1 MPKPLSEASNP
12 TGLLWSGSLIDA
24 IEVPVWRID
33 VSCRVVELNRAA
45 RQLFQLSA
53 DQPATDFDWRAVI
66 HSAQRAGA
74 QEALEAA
81 RSSPDEVACRL
92 RFDIPGR
99 HRQKWF
105 RGGFRALRDE
115 GAGHIGW
122 SCFARENHE
131 LVRRF
136 DLFEQRDQQLRLA
149 LGTGEIGFWRIT
161 QAQPYQIDF
170 DDKVRAMWA
179 FPGAQSELRMADIH
193 SRIHPADRDHSVQL
207 IRMAFQSGSADGVYR
222 LMLPDGSIR
231 SHRSLFLRTVD
242 PSTGNQRV
250 IGVSSDITA
259 REQDRDELRVSA
271 QRLQMALAAS
281 GMTLFTMDRTLRF
294 TWVHSADLFSQA
306 LVGKHDDERSLRP
319 EIARSLI
326 AFKQSVLDSGIG
338 GRRLYEV
345 TEAGHTRF
353 VETTIA
359 PQRDAQGRIEGLVG
373 ASFDV
378 TRQRLAEI
386 AVDESDRRKD
396 DFLSVLAHELRNPLA
411 PIRNAIEL
419 LRTVDM
425 PAVASAVMPV
435 LERQVTHMA
444 RLIDDLLDV
453 SRITT
458 GRLQVK
464 LEQTDL
470 VEIARRSADSYRLVA
485 QAAGRRMEIS
495 LPDSELV
502 VDVDPV
508 RIAQVIENLLSNALK
523 FTDVDGLVRIEV
535 CAEGDEALLRVID
548 NGIGFLDEQIPR
560 MFEKFAQL
568 PGGSAEAKEGLGVG
582 LHLSQELLALQAGS
596 ISASSPGKGE
606 GSTFT
611 VRLPLH
617 HRGARGSTRSDQL
630 SEQLSEQVS
639 EQVSEQADAP
649 VNTPVDAQAG
659 TPRLEILVVDD
670 NPDVVETTSMLLR
683 AWGHRTFTAH
693 DGASGLALV
702 ASKTPHAVLMDLGMP
717 RIDGFE
723 LARRIR
729 ELPGGKALKLIAMSG
744 WGQPADRERA
754 LAAGI
759 DEHLVK
765 PVDPVRLREVLD
777 RIAKT

>member
-1 MPKPLSEASNP
+1 MPKSLSDASNP
-12 TGLLWSGSLIDA
+12 SGLLWSGALIDA
-24 IEVPVWRID
+24 IELPVWRID
-33 VSCRVVELNRAA
+33 VSCRIVELNRAA

-53 DQPATDFDWRAVI
+53 DQPATDFDWRAII
-66 HSAQRAGA
+66 HTAQRAGA

-81 RSSPDEVACRL
+81 CSSPDEVACRL

-99 HRQKWF
+99 YQQKWF
-105 RGGFRALRDE
+105 RGGFRALRAK

-170 DDKVRAMWA
+170 DDQVRAMWA
-179 FPGAQSELRMADIH
+179 FPGAPAGLRMADLH
-193 SRIHPADRDHSVQL
+193 SRIHPEDRDHAVQL

-222 LMLPDGSIR
+222 LRLPDGSIR

-242 PSTGNQRV
+242 PSTGNQQV
-250 IGVSSDITA
+250 IGVSSDISP
-259 REQDRDELRVSA
+259 REQARDDLRVSA

-294 TWVHSADLFSQA
+294 TWVHSADLLSQT
-306 LVGKHDDERSLRP
+306 LVGSRDDERSLRP
-319 EIARSLI
+319 EIAQSLM

-345 TEAGHTRF
+345 TEGGRTRF
-353 VETTIA
+353 VETTMA
-359 PQRDAQGRIEGLVG
+359 PQRDDQGRIEGLVG
-373 ASFDV
+373 ATFDV

-386 AVDESDRRKD
+386 AVDESDRRKE

-411 PIRNAIEL
+411 PIRNALEL

-435 LERQVTHMA
+435 FERQVTHMA

-464 LEQTDL
+464 LERTDL
-470 VEIARRSADSYRLVA
+470 VEVARRSADSYRLVA
-485 QAAGRRMEIS
+485 QAGGRRLEVS
-495 LPDSELV
+495 LPDGELM

-508 RIAQVIENLLSNALK
+508 RIAQVIENLLNNALK
-523 FTDVDGLVRIEV
+523 FTTVDGWVRIEV

-548 NGIGFLDEQIPR
+548 DGIGFLDEQIPR

-568 PGGSAEAKEGLGVG
+568 PGGSAATKDGLGVG
-582 LHLSQELLALQAGS
+582 LHLSQELLALQGGS

-606 GSTFT
+606 GSEFT

-617 HRGARGSTRSDQL
+617 HRGAGGSTRSDTPG
-630 SEQLSEQVS
+630 
-639 EQVSEQADAP
+639 EQANNQA
-649 VNTPVDAQAG
+649 NKQAG
-659 TPRLEILVVDD
+659 TSRLEILVVDD
-670 NPDVVETTSMLLR
+670 NPDVVETTLMLLQ
-683 AWGHRTFTAH
+683 AWGHRTFSAH
-693 DGASGLALV
+693 DGASGLALL
-702 ASKTPHAVLMDLGMP
+702 ASETPDAVLMDLGMP

-723 LARRIR
+723 MARRIR
-729 ELPGGKALKLIAMSG
+729 QLPGGKAVKLIAMSG

-765 PVDPVRLREVLD
+765 PVDPARLRELLD

>member
-1 MPKPLSEASNP
+1 MPKSLSDASTP
-12 TGLLWSGSLIDA
+12 SGLLWSGSLIDA
-24 IEVPVWRID
+24 IELPVWRID
-33 VSCRVVELNRAA
+33 VSCRIVELNRAA
-45 RQLFQLSA
+45 RQLFQLA
-53 DQPATDFDWRAVI
+53 AHQPANDFDWRAII

-92 RFDIPGR
+92 RFDVPGR
-99 HRQKWF
+99 YQQKWF
-105 RGGFRALRDE
+105 RAGFRAIRAK

-170 DDKVRAMWA
+170 DDQVRAMWA
-179 FPGAQSELRMADIH
+179 FPGAPAGLRMADLH
-193 SRIHPADRDHSVQL
+193 SRIHPEDRDHSVQL

-222 LMLPDGSIR
+222 LRLPDGSIR

-242 PSTGNQRV
+242 PSTGNQQV
-250 IGVSSDITA
+250 IGVSSDITP
-259 REQDRDELRVSA
+259 REQARDDLRVSA

-294 TWVHSADLFSQA
+294 TWVHSADLFSQS
-306 LVGKHDDERSLRP
+306 LVGKRDDERSLRP
-319 EIARSLI
+319 EIAQSLMV
-326 AFKQSVLDSGIG
+326 FKQSVLDSGIG
-338 GRRLYEV
+338 GRRLYEL

-359 PQRDAQGRIEGLVG
+359 PQRDDQARIEGLVG
-373 ASFDV
+373 ATFDV

-386 AVDESDRRKD
+386 AVDESDRRKE

-411 PIRNAIEL
+411 PIRNALEL

-435 LERQVTHMA
+435 FERQVTHMA

-458 GRLQVK
+458 GRLHVK
-464 LEQTDL
+464 LERTDL

-485 QAAGRRMEIS
+485 QAAGRRFEVS
-495 LPDSELV
+495 LPDGELM

-508 RIAQVIENLLSNALK
+508 RIAQVIENLLNNALK
-523 FTDVDGLVRIEV
+523 FTTVDGWVRIEV
-535 CAEGDEALLRVID
+535 CAEGDEALLRIID
-548 NGIGFLDEQIPR
+548 NGIGFIDEQIPR

-568 PGGSAEAKEGLGVG
+568 PGGSAAAKDGLGVG
-582 LHLSQELLALQAGS
+582 LHLSQELLALQGGS
-596 ISASSPGKGE
+596 ISARSPGKGE
-606 GSTFT
+606 GSEFT
-611 VRLPLH
+611 VRLPLR
-617 HRGARGSTRSDQL
+617 HRGAKVSTRSD
-630 SEQLSEQVS
+630 EPN
-639 EQVSEQADAP
+639 EQANDQ
-649 VNTPVDAQAG
+649 TG
-659 TPRLEILVVDD
+659 TSGLQILVVDD
-670 NPDVVETTSMLLR
+670 NQDVVETTSMLLQ
-683 AWGHRTFTAH
+683 AWGHRTLNAH

-702 ASKTPHAVLMDLGMP
+702 ASETPHAVLMDLGMP

-723 LARRIR
+723 MARRIR
-729 ELPGGKALKLIAMSG
+729 ELPGGKTVRLIAMSG

-765 PVDPVRLREVLD
+765 PVDPTRLRELLD
-777 RIAKT
+777 RIAKTRTNRGD

>member
-1 MPKPLSEASNP
+1 MPKRLSDTSNP
-12 TGLLWSGSLIDA
+12 SGLLWSGSLIDA

-33 VSCRVVELNRAA
+33 VNCRVVELNRAA
-45 RQLFQLSA
+45 RQLFQLSTE
-53 DQPATDFDWRAVI
+53 QPATDFDWRAVV
-66 HSAQRAGA
+66 HSAQRAGV

-92 RFDIPGR
+92 RFDIAGR
-99 HRQKWF
+99 YRHKWF
-105 RGGFRALRDE
+105 RGGFRALRAE

-170 DDKVRAMWA
+170 DDQVRAMFA
-179 FPGAQSELRMADIH
+179 FPGAAFVLRMADIH
-193 SRIHPADRDHSVQL
+193 SRIHPDDRDISVQL
-207 IRMAFQSGSADGVYR
+207 IKMAFKSGSADGVYR

-242 PSTGNQRV
+242 PSTGNQQV

-259 REQDRDELRVSA
+259 REQARDELRVSA

-281 GMTLFTMDRTLRF
+281 GMTLFTMDQTLRF
-294 TWVHSADLFSQA
+294 TWVHSANPFFQA
-306 LVGKHDDERSLRP
+306 LVGKRDDERSLRP
-319 EIARSLI
+319 EIARSLM

-338 GRRLYEV
+338 GRRLYEE
-345 TEAGHTRF
+345 TEDGRTRF

-359 PQRDAQGRIEGLVG
+359 PQRDAQGQIEGLVG

-386 AVDESDRRKD
+386 AVDESDRRKE

-411 PIRNAIEL
+411 PIRNALEL

-425 PAVASAVMPV
+425 PAVATAVMPV
-435 LERQVTHMA
+435 FERQVAHMA

-458 GRLQVK
+458 GRLRVK
-464 LEQTDL
+464 LERTDL

-485 QAAGRRMEIS
+485 QAAGRRLEIS
-495 LPDSELV
+495 LPDGELM
-502 VDVDPV
+502 VDVDPI
-508 RIAQVIENLLSNALK
+508 RIAQVIENLLNNALK
-523 FTDVDGLVRIEV
+523 FTTIDGWVRIEV

-548 NGIGFLDEQIPR
+548 NGIGFLDAQIPR

-568 PGGSAEAKEGLGVG
+568 PGGSAAAKDGLGVG
-582 LHLSQELLALQAGS
+582 LHLSRELLALQGGS
-596 ISASSPGKGE
+596 ITASSPGKGE

-611 VRLPLH
+611 VRLQLH
-617 HRGARGSTRSDQL
+617 HRGARSSTRSDQAN
-630 SEQLSEQVS
+630 EQVNA
-639 EQVSEQADAP
+639 QVSQQ
-649 VNTPVDAQAG
+649 VNAQAG

-670 NPDVVETTSMLLR
+670 NPDVVETTSMLLQ
-683 AWGHRTFTAH
+683 AWGHRTFSAH

-723 LARRIR
+723 MARRIR
-729 ELPGGKALKLIAMSG
+729 ELPGGKDVKLIAMSG

-765 PVDPVRLREVLD
+765 PVDPARLREVLD
-777 RIAKT
+777 RIVRS

>member
-1 MPKPLSEASNP
+1 MPKSLSDASTP
-12 TGLLWSGSLIDA
+12 SGLLWSGSLIDA
-24 IEVPVWRID
+24 IELPVWRID
-33 VSCRVVELNRAA
+33 VSCRIVELNRAA
-45 RQLFQLSA
+45 RQLFQLA
-53 DQPATDFDWRAVI
+53 AHQPASDFDWRAII

-81 RSSPDEVACRL
+81 RLSSDEVACRL
-92 RFDIPGR
+92 RFDVPGR
-99 HRQKWF
+99 YQQKWF
-105 RGGFRALRDE
+105 RAGFRAIRAK

-170 DDKVRAMWA
+170 DDQVRAMWA
-179 FPGAQSELRMADIH
+179 FPGAPAGLRMADLH
-193 SRIHPADRDHSVQL
+193 SRIHPEDRDHAVQL

-222 LMLPDGSIR
+222 LRLPDGSIR

-242 PSTGNQRV
+242 PSTGNQQV
-250 IGVSSDITA
+250 IGVSSDITP
-259 REQDRDELRVSA
+259 REQARDDLRVSA

-306 LVGKHDDERSLRP
+306 LVGKRDDERSLRP
-319 EIARSLI
+319 DIAQSLMV
-326 AFKQSVLDSGIG
+326 FKQSVLDSGIG
-338 GRRLYEV
+338 GRRLYEL
-345 TEAGHTRF
+345 TEAGRTRF

-359 PQRDAQGRIEGLVG
+359 PQRDDQGRIEGLVG
-373 ASFDV
+373 ATFDV

-386 AVDESDRRKD
+386 AVDESDRRKE

-411 PIRNAIEL
+411 PIRNALEL

-435 LERQVTHMA
+435 FERQVTHMA

-464 LEQTDL
+464 RERTDL

-485 QAAGRRMEIS
+485 QAAGRRLEVS
-495 LPDSELV
+495 LPDGELM

-508 RIAQVIENLLSNALK
+508 RIAQVIENLLNNALK
-523 FTDVDGLVRIEV
+523 FTTVDGWVRIEV
-535 CAEGDEALLRVID
+535 CAEGDEALLRIID

-568 PGGSAEAKEGLGVG
+568 PGGSAAAKDGLGVG
-582 LHLSQELLALQAGS
+582 LHLSQELLALQGGS
-596 ISASSPGKGE
+596 ISARSPGKGE
-606 GSTFT
+606 GSEFI
-611 VRLPLH
+611 VRLPLR
-617 HRGARGSTRSDQL
+617 HRGAKVSTRSD
-630 SEQLSEQVS
+630 VPN
-639 EQVSEQADAP
+639 EQAIKQ
-649 VNTPVDAQAG
+649 TTKQATKQANEQTG
-659 TPRLEILVVDD
+659 TSGLTILVVDD
-670 NPDVVETTSMLLR
+670 NPDVVETTSMLLQ
-683 AWGHRTFTAH
+683 AWGHRTLNAH

-702 ASKTPHAVLMDLGMP
+702 ASDAPHAVLMDLGMP

-723 LARRIR
+723 MARRIR
-729 ELPGGKALKLIAMSG
+729 ELPGGKNVRLIAMSG

-765 PVDPVRLREVLD
+765 PVDPTRLRELLD
-777 RIAKT
+777 RIAKTRTNRGD

>member
-1 MPKPLSEASNP
+1 MPKSLSDASTP
-12 TGLLWSGSLIDA
+12 SGLLWSGSLIDA
-24 IEVPVWRID
+24 IELPVWRID
-33 VSCRVVELNRAA
+33 VSCRIVELNRAA
-45 RQLFQLSA
+45 RQLFQLA
-53 DQPATDFDWRAVI
+53 AHQPASDFDWRAII

-170 DDKVRAMWA
+170 DDQVRAMWA

-222 LMLPDGSIR
+222 LRLPDGSIR

-242 PSTGNQRV
+242 PSTGNQQV
-250 IGVSSDITA
+250 IGVSSDITP
-259 REQDRDELRVSA
+259 REQARDDLRVSA

-319 EIARSLI
+319 EIARSLM

-386 AVDESDRRKD
+386 AVVESDRRKE

-411 PIRNAIEL
+411 PIRNALEL

-435 LERQVTHMA
+435 FERQVTHMA

-464 LEQTDL
+464 RERTDL

-485 QAAGRRMEIS
+485 QAAGRRLEVS
-495 LPDSELV
+495 LPDGELM

-508 RIAQVIENLLSNALK
+508 RIAQVIENLLNNALK
-523 FTDVDGLVRIEV
+523 FTTVDGWVRIEV
-535 CAEGDEALLRVID
+535 CAEGDEALLRIID
-548 NGIGFLDEQIPR
+548 NGIGFLDEQISR

-568 PGGSAEAKEGLGVG
+568 PGGSAAAKDGLGVG
-582 LHLSQELLALQAGS
+582 LHLSQELLALQGGS
-596 ISASSPGKGE
+596 ISARSPGKGE
-606 GSTFT
+606 GSEFT
-611 VRLPLH
+611 VRLPLR
-617 HRGARGSTRSDQL
+617 HRGAKVSTRSD
-630 SEQLSEQVS
+630 VPN
-639 EQVSEQADAP
+639 EQAIKQ
-649 VNTPVDAQAG
+649 TTKQANEQTG
-659 TPRLEILVVDD
+659 TSGLTILVVDD
-670 NPDVVETTSMLLR
+670 NPDVVETTSMLLQ
-683 AWGHRTFTAH
+683 AWGHRTVNAH

-702 ASKTPHAVLMDLGMP
+702 ASEAPHAVLMDLGMP

-723 LARRIR
+723 MARRIR
-729 ELPGGKALKLIAMSG
+729 ELPGGKNVRLIAMSG

-765 PVDPVRLREVLD
+765 PVDPTRLRELLD
-777 RIAKT
+777 RIAKTRTNRGD

>member
-1 MPKPLSEASNP
+1 MPKSFSDTSNP
-12 TGLLWSGSLIDA
+12 SGLCWSGSLIDA
-24 IEVPVWRID
+24 IELPVWRID
-33 VSCRVVELNRAA
+33 VNCRIVELNRAA
-45 RQLFQLSA
+45 RQLFQLA
-53 DQPATDFDWRAVI
+53 AHQPAIDFDWRAMI

-74 QEALEAA
+74 QEALEVA

-99 HRQKWF
+99 YQQKWF
-105 RGGFRALRDE
+105 RGGFRALRAE
-115 GAGHIGW
+115 GVGHIGW

-161 QAQPYQIDF
+161 QAQPYEIDF
-170 DDKVRAMWA
+170 DDQLRAMWA
-179 FPGAQSELRMADIH
+179 FPGAPAALRMADLH
-193 SRIHPADRDHSVQL
+193 SRIHPEDRDHAVQL
-207 IRMAFQSGSADGVYR
+207 IKMAFQSGSADGVYR
-222 LMLPDGSIR
+222 LRLPDGSIR
-231 SHRSLFLRTVD
+231 SNRSLFLRTVD
-242 PSTGNQRV
+242 PSTANQQV
-250 IGVSSDITA
+250 IGVSSDITP
-259 REQDRDELRVSA
+259 REQARDDLRVSA

-294 TWVHSADLFSQA
+294 TWVHSADLFSQS
-306 LVGKHDDERSLRP
+306 LVGKRDDERSLRP
-319 EIARSLI
+319 EIAQSLM

-345 TEAGHTRF
+345 TEAGRTRF
-353 VETTIA
+353 VESTIA

-386 AVDESDRRKD
+386 AVDESDRRKE

-411 PIRNAIEL
+411 PIRNALEL

-435 LERQVTHMA
+435 FERQVTHMA

-464 LEQTDL
+464 LERTDL

-485 QAAGRRMEIS
+485 QAAGRRLEVS
-495 LPDSELV
+495 LPDSDLM

-508 RIAQVIENLLSNALK
+508 RIAQVIENLLNNALK
-523 FTDVDGLVRIEV
+523 FTSVDGWVRIEV
-535 CAEGDEALLRVID
+535 CAEGDEALLRVTD

-568 PGGSAEAKEGLGVG
+568 PGGSAAAKDGLGVG
-582 LHLSQELLALQAGS
+582 LHLSQELLALQGGS
-596 ISASSPGKGE
+596 ISARSPGKGE
-606 GSTFT
+606 GSEFT
-611 VRLPLH
+611 VRLPLR
-617 HRGARGSTRSDQL
+617 HRGAKGSTRSDTP
-630 SEQLSEQVS
+630 
-639 EQVSEQADAP
+639 SEQANKQA
-649 VNTPVDAQAG
+649 NEQAG
-659 TPRLEILVVDD
+659 TSGMQILVVDD
-670 NPDVVETTSMLLR
+670 NPDVVETTSMLLQT
-683 AWGHRTFTAH
+683 WGHRTLSAH

-702 ASKTPHAVLMDLGMP
+702 ASGTPHAVLLDLGMP

-723 LARRIR
+723 MARRIR
-729 ELPGGKALKLIAMSG
+729 ELPGGKDVKLIAMSG

-765 PVDPVRLREVLD
+765 PVDPARLRELLD
-777 RIAKT
+777 RIAKTRTNRGV

>member
-1 MPKPLSEASNP
+1 MPKSLSDASTP
-12 TGLLWSGSLIDA
+12 SGLLWSGSLIDA
-24 IEVPVWRID
+24 IELPVWRID
-33 VSCRVVELNRAA
+33 VSCRIVELNRAA
-45 RQLFQLSA
+45 RQLFQLA
-53 DQPATDFDWRAVI
+53 AHQPANDFDWRAII

-92 RFDIPGR
+92 RFDVPGR
-99 HRQKWF
+99 YQQKWF
-105 RGGFRALRDE
+105 RAGFRAIRAK

-170 DDKVRAMWA
+170 DDQVRAMWA
-179 FPGAQSELRMADIH
+179 FPGAPAGLRMADLH
-193 SRIHPADRDHSVQL
+193 SRIHPEDRDHAVQL

-222 LMLPDGSIR
+222 LRLPDGSIR

-242 PSTGNQRV
+242 PSTGNQQV
-250 IGVSSDITA
+250 IGVSSDITP
-259 REQDRDELRVSA
+259 REQARDDLRVSA

-306 LVGKHDDERSLRP
+306 LVGKRDDERSLRP
-319 EIARSLI
+319 EIAQSLMV
-326 AFKQSVLDSGIG
+326 FKQSVLDSGIG
-338 GRRLYEV
+338 GRRLYEL
-345 TEAGHTRF
+345 TEAGRTRF

-359 PQRDAQGRIEGLVG
+359 PQRDDQGRIEGLVG
-373 ASFDV
+373 ATFDV

-386 AVDESDRRKD
+386 AVDESDRRKE

-411 PIRNAIEL
+411 PIRNALEL

-435 LERQVTHMA
+435 FERQVTHMA

-464 LEQTDL
+464 LERTDL

-485 QAAGRRMEIS
+485 QAAGRRLEVS
-495 LPDSELV
+495 LPDGELM

-508 RIAQVIENLLSNALK
+508 RIAQVIENLLNNALK
-523 FTDVDGLVRIEV
+523 FTTVDGWVRIEV
-535 CAEGDEALLRVID
+535 CAEGDEALLRIID

-568 PGGSAEAKEGLGVG
+568 PGGSAAAKDGLGVG
-582 LHLSQELLALQAGS
+582 LHLSQELLALQGGS
-596 ISASSPGKGE
+596 ISARSPGKGE
-606 GSTFT
+606 GSEFT
-611 VRLPLH
+611 VRLPLR
-617 HRGARGSTRSDQL
+617 HRGAKVSTRSD
-630 SEQLSEQVS
+630 EPD
-639 EQVSEQADAP
+639 EQA
-649 VNTPVDAQAG
+649 NEQATKQATKQANDQTG
-659 TPRLEILVVDD
+659 TSGLQILVVDD
-670 NPDVVETTSMLLR
+670 NQDVVETTSMLLQ
-683 AWGHRTFTAH
+683 AWGHRTLNAH

-702 ASKTPHAVLMDLGMP
+702 ASETPHAVLMDLGMP

-723 LARRIR
+723 MARRIR
-729 ELPGGKALKLIAMSG
+729 ELPGGKNVRLIAMSG

-765 PVDPVRLREVLD
+765 PVDPTRLRELLD
-777 RIAKT
+777 RIAKTRTNRGD

>member
-1 MPKPLSEASNP
+1 MPNPSSDASNP
-12 TGLLWSGSLIDA
+12 TGLLWGGSLIDA

-33 VSCRVVELNRAA
+33 VSCRIVEFNRAA
-45 RQLFQLSA
+45 RQLFQLPA
-53 DQPATDFDWRAVI
+53 DQPATDFDWRAII
-66 HSAQRAGA
+66 HPAQRAGA

-92 RFDIPGR
+92 RFDIAGR
-99 HRQKWF
+99 YQQKWF
-105 RGGFRALRDE
+105 RGGFRALRAA

-136 DLFEQRDQQLRLA
+136 DLFEQREQQLRLA
-149 LGTGEIGFWRIT
+149 LGTGEIGFWRVT

-170 DDKVRAMWA
+170 DDQVRAMWA
-179 FPGAQSELRMADIH
+179 FPGAQTGLRMADLH
-193 SRIHPADRDHSVQL
+193 SRIHPDDRDVAVQL
-207 IRMAFQSGSADGVYR
+207 MKMAFQSGSADGVYR

-242 PSTGNQRV
+242 SSTGNQQV
-250 IGVSSDITA
+250 IGVSSDISP
-259 REQDRDELRVSA
+259 REQARDDLRVSA

-281 GMTLFTMDRTLRF
+281 GMTLFTMDRTMRF
-294 TWVHSADLFSQA
+294 TWVHSADLLSQA
-306 LVGKHDDERSLRP
+306 LVGSRDDERSLRP
-319 EIARSLI
+319 EIAQSLM

-338 GRRLYEV
+338 GRRAYEV
-345 TEAGHTRF
+345 TEGGRTRF
-353 VETTIA
+353 VETTMA

-373 ASFDV
+373 ATFDV

-386 AVDESDRRKD
+386 AVDESDRRKE

-411 PIRNAIEL
+411 PIRNALEL

-425 PAVASAVMPV
+425 PAVATAVMPV
-435 LERQVTHMA
+435 FERQVAHIA

-458 GRLQVK
+458 GRLQVR
-464 LEQTDL
+464 LERTDL

-485 QAAGRRMEIS
+485 QAAGRRLEVS
-495 LPDSELV
+495 LPDGELM

-508 RIAQVIENLLSNALK
+508 RIAQVIENLLNNALK
-523 FTDVDGLVRIEV
+523 FTTVDGWVRIEV

-568 PGGSAEAKEGLGVG
+568 PGGSAAAKDGLGVG
-582 LHLSQELLALQAGS
+582 LHLSRELLALQGGS
-596 ISASSPGKGE
+596 ISASSLGKGE
-606 GSTFT
+606 GSEFT
-611 VRLPLH
+611 VRLPWR
-617 HRGARGSTRSDQL
+617 HRGARGSTG
-630 SEQLSEQVS
+630 SEPVN
-639 EQVSEQADAP
+639 EQA
-649 VNTPVDAQAG
+649 NKQANKYPNKHANKHAG
-659 TPRLEILVVDD
+659 MPRLEILVVDD
-670 NPDVVETTSMLLR
+670 NPDVVETTLMLLQS
-683 AWGHRTFTAH
+683 WGHRTMSAY

-702 ASKTPHAVLMDLGMP
+702 ASEAPDAVLMDLGMP

-723 LARRIR
+723 MARRIR
-729 ELPGGKALKLIAMSG
+729 ELPGGQAVTLIAMSG

-765 PVDPVRLREVLD
+765 PVDPVRLRELLD

>member
-1 MPKPLSEASNP
+1 MPKPPSDASNP
-12 TGLLWSGSLIDA
+12 AGLLWSGSLIDA

-33 VSCRVVELNRAA
+33 ANCRVVELNRAA
-45 RQLFQLSA
+45 RQLFQLSTE
-53 DQPATDFDWRAVI
+53 QPATDFDWRAVV
-66 HSAQRAGA
+66 HSAQRAGV

-92 RFDIPGR
+92 RFDIAGR
-99 HRQKWF
+99 YRHKWF
-105 RGGFRALRDE
+105 RGGFRALRAE

-170 DDKVRAMWA
+170 DDQVRAMWA
-179 FPGAQSELRMADIH
+179 FPGASVELRMADIH
-193 SRIHPADRDHSVQL
+193 LRIHPDDRDISVQL
-207 IRMAFQSGSADGVYR
+207 IKMAFKSGSADGVYR

-242 PSTGNQRV
+242 PSTGNQQV

-259 REQDRDELRVSA
+259 REQARDELRVSA

-294 TWVHSADLFSQA
+294 TWVHSANPFFQA
-306 LVGKHDDERSLRP
+306 LVGKRDDERSLRP
-319 EIARSLI
+319 EIARSLM

-338 GRRLYEV
+338 GRRLYEE
-345 TEAGHTRF
+345 TEDGRTRF

-359 PQRDAQGRIEGLVG
+359 PQRDAQGQIEGLVG

-386 AVDESDRRKD
+386 AVDESDRRKE

-411 PIRNAIEL
+411 PIRNALEL

-425 PAVASAVMPV
+425 PAAATAVMPV
-435 LERQVTHMA
+435 FERQVTHMA

-464 LEQTDL
+464 LERTDL
-470 VEIARRSADSYRLVA
+470 VEIARRSAESYRLVA
-485 QAAGRRMEIS
+485 QARARRLEIS
-495 LPDSELV
+495 LPDGELV
-502 VDVDPV
+502 VDVDPI
-508 RIAQVIENLLSNALK
+508 RIAQVIENLLNNALK
-523 FTDVDGLVRIEV
+523 FTSIDGWVRIEV
-535 CAEGDEALLRVID
+535 CAEGDEALLRVTD
-548 NGIGFLDEQIPR
+548 NGIGFLDAQAPR

-568 PGGSAEAKEGLGVG
+568 PGGSAATKDGLGVG
-582 LHLSQELLALQAGS
+582 LHLCQELLSLQGGS
-596 ISASSPGKGE
+596 ISARSPGKGE
-606 GSTFT
+606 GSEFT
-611 VRLPLH
+611 VRLPLR
-617 HRGARGSTRSDQL
+617 HRGPAGGMRSAQL
-630 SEQLSEQVS
+630 GAQVG
-639 EQVSEQADAP
+639 AP
-649 VNTPVDAQAG
+649 GRPG
-659 TPRLEILVVDD
+659 LEILVVDD
-670 NPDVVETTSMLLR
+670 NPDVVETTSMLLQ
-683 AWGHRTFTAH
+683 AWGHRTFSAH
-693 DGASGLALV
+693 DGASGLALL
-702 ASKTPHAVLMDLGMP
+702 ASETPHVVLMDLGMP

-723 LARRIR
+723 MARRIR
-729 ELPGGKALKLIAMSG
+729 ELPGGKDVKLIAISG

-754 LAAGI
+754 LAVGI

-765 PVDPVRLREVLD
+765 PVDPARLREVLD
-777 RIAKT
+777 RIVRT

>member
-1 MPKPLSEASNP
+1 MPKSLSDASNP
-12 TGLLWSGSLIDA
+12 SGLLWSGALIDA
-24 IEVPVWRID
+24 IELPVWRID
-33 VSCRVVELNRAA
+33 VSCRIVELNRAA

-53 DQPATDFDWRAVI
+53 DQPATDFDWRAII

-81 RSSPDEVACRL
+81 CSSPDEVACRL

-99 HRQKWF
+99 YQQKWF
-105 RGGFRALRDE
+105 RGGFRALRAK

-170 DDKVRAMWA
+170 DDQVRAMWA
-179 FPGAQSELRMADIH
+179 FPGAPAGLRMADLH
-193 SRIHPADRDHSVQL
+193 SRIHPEDRDHAVQL

-222 LMLPDGSIR
+222 LRLPDGSIR

-242 PSTGNQRV
+242 PSTGNQQV
-250 IGVSSDITA
+250 IGVSSDISP
-259 REQDRDELRVSA
+259 REQARDDLRVSA

-294 TWVHSADLFSQA
+294 TWVHSADLLSQA
-306 LVGKHDDERSLRP
+306 LVGKRDDERSLRP
-319 EIARSLI
+319 EIAQSLM

-345 TEAGHTRF
+345 TEGGRTRF
-353 VETTIA
+353 VETTMA
-359 PQRDAQGRIEGLVG
+359 PQRDDQGRIEGLVG
-373 ASFDV
+373 ATFDV

-386 AVDESDRRKD
+386 AVDESDRRKE

-411 PIRNAIEL
+411 PIRNALEL

-435 LERQVTHMA
+435 FERQVTHMA

-464 LEQTDL
+464 LERTDL
-470 VEIARRSADSYRLVA
+470 VEVARRSADSYRLVA
-485 QAAGRRMEIS
+485 QAGGRRLEVS
-495 LPDSELV
+495 LPDGELM

-508 RIAQVIENLLSNALK
+508 RIAQVIENLLNNALK
-523 FTDVDGLVRIEV
+523 FTTVDGWVRIEV

-548 NGIGFLDEQIPR
+548 DGIGFLDEQIPR

-568 PGGSAEAKEGLGVG
+568 PGGSAATKDGLGVG
-582 LHLSQELLALQAGS
+582 LHLSQELLALQGGS

-606 GSTFT
+606 GSEFT

-617 HRGARGSTRSDQL
+617 HRGAGVSTRSDTPG
-630 SEQLSEQVS
+630 EQV
-639 EQVSEQADAP
+639 
-649 VNTPVDAQAG
+649 NKQAG
-659 TPRLEILVVDD
+659 TSRLEILVVDD
-670 NPDVVETTSMLLR
+670 NPDVVETTLMLLQ
-683 AWGHRTFTAH
+683 AWGHRTFSAQ
-693 DGASGLALV
+693 DGASGLALL
-702 ASKTPHAVLMDLGMP
+702 ASETPDAVLMDLGMP

-723 LARRIR
+723 MARRIR
-729 ELPGGKALKLIAMSG
+729 QMPGGKAVKLIAMSG

-765 PVDPVRLREVLD
+765 PVDPARLRELLD